1 MDNDDLYQYGIEDA
15 QTAPKQAPRAPVPVT
30 VSEALGAYETQFAEI
45 QDSRVVRS
53 AGDPAAFAEVMS
65 FLENPIQGTPCQLFE
80 FNRLCFLPGDVTIW
94 AGVNG
99 HGKALSL
106 DTEIPTPDGWK
117 KMADI
122 HPGDKVFDE
131 NGMPCKVIAETEVQL
146 NRPCYF
152 VRFNDGT
159 EIVAD
164 AKHEWLTDDYKS
176 RLSRGRAKKNNRIN
190 QREVKKFG
198 SDQTY
203 KRKFAAIRT
212 TEEISATLFFN
223 NKSQKNKTNH
233 SINVCKPLQY
243 PEQRLPIP
251 PYTLGA
257 WLGDGTSLNAEIT
270 APDHFVIERIESD
283 GYEIS
288 KHKNEMAFGIL
299 GLQKQLRENNLLNN
313 KHVPDVYLKAS
324 LDQRLAL
331 LQGLMDTDGHCSQH
345 TCEFCSTNK
354 KLATAVYELVI
365 SIGCIAHFITGRARL
380 YGKDC
385 GEKYRVTFT
394 TEKAVFSLP
403 RKKER
408 LPLDVACRAK
418 QRFIVSC
425 DPCQSVPVKC
435 IEVNSSSHLYLASR
449 SCVPTHNSLLTG
461 QVLQQLM
468 MGGERCFLMSLEMKP
483 KYTFMRMMRQAMGR
497 KMTAHDSE
505 LINDWFQWA
514 ATRLVYLDKMGH
526 VTPQE
531 ALALSAYAAK
541 VYGCKHIFLDNLMR
555 IVPGETDYDGQK
567 DFMQAVCEV
576 AINYDVH
583 IHIVHHCKKSE
594 KETDPIGKFS
604 LRGSTAL
611 SDQASNI
618 ITIQRNLEK
627 ERKRQENNLTDDE
640 DHQMGDVLIR
650 LEKNRNGDWQGSQ
663 QLWFCPESTAYSTN
677 FNRGVPALWGGLTEN
692 VNEPEF

>member
-1 MDNDDLYQYGIEDA
+1 MTNDDLYQYGIEDA
-15 QTAPKQAPRAPVPVT
+15 PIAPKQAPRDPVPVT

-99 HGKALSL
+99 HGK
-106 DTEIPTPDGWK
+106 
-117 KMADI
+117 
-122 HPGDKVFDE
+122 
-131 NGMPCKVIAETEVQL
+131 
-146 NRPCYF
+146 
-152 VRFNDGT
+152 
-159 EIVAD
+159 
-164 AKHEWLTDDYKS
+164 
-176 RLSRGRAKKNNRIN
+176 
-190 QREVKKFG
+190 
-198 SDQTY
+198 
-203 KRKFAAIRT
+203 
-212 TEEISATLFFN
+212 
-223 NKSQKNKTNH
+223 
-233 SINVCKPLQY
+233 
-243 PEQRLPIP
+243 
-251 PYTLGA
+251 
-257 WLGDGTSLNAEIT
+257 
-270 APDHFVIERIESD
+270 
-283 GYEIS
+283 
-288 KHKNEMAFGIL
+288 
-299 GLQKQLRENNLLNN
+299 
-313 KHVPDVYLKAS
+313 
-324 LDQRLAL
+324 
-331 LQGLMDTDGHCSQH
+331 
-345 TCEFCSTNK
+345 
-354 KLATAVYELVI
+354 
-365 SIGCIAHFITGRARL
+365 
-380 YGKDC
+380 
-385 GEKYRVTFT
+385 
-394 TEKAVFSLP
+394 
-403 RKKER
+403 
-408 LPLDVACRAK
+408 
-418 QRFIVSC
+418 
-425 DPCQSVPVKC
+425 
-435 IEVNSSSHLYLASR
+435 
-449 SCVPTHNSLLTG
+449 SLLIG
-461 QVLQQLM
+461 QVMAQLM

-483 KYTFMRMMRQAMGR
+483 RYTFLRMMRQAFGR
-497 KMTAHDSE
+497 KPGKADME
-505 LINDWFQWA
+505 LIKDWFQWA

-567 DFMQAVCEV
+567 DFMQSLCEV
-576 AINYDVH
+576 AINYDCH
-583 IHIVHHCKKSE
+583 IHVVHHCRKSE

-663 QLWFCPESTAYSTN
+663 QLWFCHESTAYSTN